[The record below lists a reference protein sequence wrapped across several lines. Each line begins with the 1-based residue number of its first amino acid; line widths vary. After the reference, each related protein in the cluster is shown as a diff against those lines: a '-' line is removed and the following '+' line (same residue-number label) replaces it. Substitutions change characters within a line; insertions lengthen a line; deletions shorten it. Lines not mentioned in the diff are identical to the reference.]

1 MKPDVK
7 AFFHKP
13 TYTVSYVVADPE
25 SRKAVIIDSALDYD
39 HAAGSTATTTAD
51 EIIAFVR
58 EQKYSIEF
66 ILETHVHADHLTAAP
81 HLQRQLGG
89 RIGIGARVSTV
100 QSTFKKIYNFGDDV
114 AEDGSQFHVL
124 FDDGEIFHVGGL
136 RIEVMATP
144 GHTPACITYIIGDA
158 AFIGDTLFMP
168 DYGTARCDFPGGD
181 ARILYRSIRKI
192 LALPPETRLFLCHDY
207 APNGREY
214 LWETTVAEQRAKNI
228 HIHDGVSE
236 DEFVKMRTERDKTL
250 SMPALIIP
258 SIQVNMQ
265 AGHLPPPEEN
275 GIAYLKVPLNAL

>member
-1 MKPDVK
+1 MSALPVLGGCYAARLALKLRERTASRGADGKMKPDVK

-100 QSTFKKIYNFGDDV
+100 QSTFKK
-114 AEDGSQFHVL
+114 
-124 FDDGEIFHVGGL
+124 
-136 RIEVMATP
+136 
-144 GHTPACITYIIGDA
+144 
-158 AFIGDTLFMP
+158 
-168 DYGTARCDFPGGD
+168 
-181 ARILYRSIRKI
+181 
-192 LALPPETRLFLCHDY
+192 
-207 APNGREY
+207 
-214 LWETTVAEQRAKNI
+214 
-228 HIHDGVSE
+228 
-236 DEFVKMRTERDKTL
+236 
-250 SMPALIIP
+250 
-258 SIQVNMQ
+258 
-265 AGHLPPPEEN
+265 
-275 GIAYLKVPLNAL
+275 